1 MREVRKQRTVEIA
14 GAGFA
19 GLTLATALAQRG
31 WKARVHE
38 RAGEV
43 RAFGAGIW
51 VFENGI
57 QALSAIGAA
66 DEAFAGRRAASE
78 FVNWDAQGRVLYHVK
93 YADLDSPSGIRV
105 FIITRQR
112 LLMAIHHAAQRAGVE
127 VVTGSKAIG
136 ADPSG
141 ALLLEGGG
149 RVEADLVVG
158 ADGVH
163 SRVRDS
169 LGLLRSRKEHVDGAI
184 RLLVPHLS
192 DYADTWNDDILRSWW
207 SGSRRVL
214 YNPCEGN
221 QVYLCLTSQTRDR
234 EGSATPLDKD
244 SWIRSFPNLASLI
257 GRIGDDVRYDAFV
270 TTKLHR
276 WSEGRVAI
284 IGDAAHSMVPGLGQ
298 GCGISLINALS
309 LANILDS
316 EPSDIPAA
324 LTLWERKTRPTA
336 EKTQYWS
343 SIVWPKTRW
352 PLSAVRL
359 FYNVPLWDSWIMS
372 GRNVA
377 ARSLPVGA
385 EGLQRWYPLAM
396 NRGVAHGA

>member
-1 MREVRKQRTVEIA
+1 VREVKKQRTAEIA

-31 WKARVHE
+31 WKVTVHE
-38 RAGEV
+38 RASEV

-78 FVNWDAQGRVLYHVK
+78 FLNWDGRGRILYRVK
-93 YADLDSPSGIRV
+93 YADLDSSSGIRV

-112 LLMAIHHAAQRAGVE
+112 LLMAIYHAAQRAGVE
-127 VVTGSKAIG
+127 VLTNSKVVG
-136 ADPSG
+136 ADASG
-141 ALLLEGGG
+141 ALLLENGG
-149 RVEADLVVG
+149 RAEADLVVG

-169 LGLLRSRKEHVDGAI
+169 LGLLKYRKEHMDGAI

-192 DYADTWNDDILRSWW
+192 DYADTWSDDILRSWW
-207 SGSRRVL
+207 NGSRRVL

-221 QVYLCLTSQTRDR
+221 LVYLCLTSQTRDR
-234 EGSATPLDKD
+234 EGSAVPLNKE
-244 SWIRSFPNLASLI
+244 SWIRSFPNLAALI
-257 GRIGDDVRYDAFV
+257 SRIGEDLRYDVFV

-276 WSEGRVAI
+276 WSRGRVAI
-284 IGDAAHSMVPGLGQ
+284 VGDAAHSMVPGLGQ
-298 GCGISLINALS
+298 GCGISLTNALS
-309 LANILDS
+309 LANVLGSD
-316 EPSDIPAA
+316 PDDIPTA
-324 LTLWERKTRPTA
+324 LESWERRARPTT

-359 FYNVPLWDSWIMS
+359 FYNLPLWDSWIMS

-377 ARSLPVGA
+377 ARSLPVGS
-385 EGLQRWYPLAM
+385 EGLRRWYPPDVNHALSSAT
-396 NRGVAHGA
+396 